1 MPHADGE
8 GQAHVLIQRPH
19 FVQNVK
25 LARDHLGE
33 MPLFHHGHIT
43 GAGHPAQKA
52 GGAADV
58 VLQQQ
63 VHALQQARPL
73 RLPQVFQQH
82 IRAVHLEQHVHRAAG
97 PVLGGL
103 GAHVGHI
110 HQMHHGQAPVLV
122 RRGGEHPPPAALTL
136 QALPAGLAGRVQLQP
151 GQHPAHRLKHIVL
164 IVQQGLPEGIVV
176 PQHGFAAQQHGRV
189 GQPRQA
195 ELHAA
200 ALEHIAGEIPGNGRP
215 QAAAP
220 QSKQHPGRR
229 GQQQYPQQQH
239 RPLHGQRR
247 AQPQAQHAQND
258 QQNLQFSSW
267 LWIGLH
273 GLRLLFCNALR
284 FGPNRQKR
292 PAAPQRG
299 RESAFRPSL
308 RAPNACLQRQ
318 ALRSPSEWAGSW
330 GCAWFSGKYR
340 RRVPPARGS

>member
-1 MPHADGE
+1 
-8 GQAHVLIQRPH
+8 
-19 FVQNVK
+19 
-25 LARDHLGE
+25 

-110 HQMHHGQAPVLV
+110 HQMHHRQAPVLV
-122 RRGGEHPPPAALTL
+122 RRGRKHPPAAALAF

-164 IVQQGLPEGIVV
+164 IVQQGLPERVVV
-176 PQHGFAAQQHGRV
+176 PQHGFATQQQDRV
-189 GQPRQA
+189 GQPGQA

-200 ALEHIAGEIPGNGRP
+200 ALKHIAGEIPGNG
-215 QAAAP
+215 
-220 QSKQHPGRR
+220 
-229 GQQQYPQQQH
+229 
-239 RPLHGQRR
+239 
-247 AQPQAQHAQND
+247 
-258 QQNLQFSSW
+258 
-267 LWIGLH
+267 
-273 GLRLLFCNALR
+273 
-284 FGPNRQKR
+284 
-292 PAAPQRG
+292 
-299 RESAFRPSL
+299 
-308 RAPNACLQRQ
+308 
-318 ALRSPSEWAGSW
+318 
-330 GCAWFSGKYR
+330 
-340 RRVPPARGS
+340 